1 MGIVNQRKGNQ
12 DAGSLYHHLS
22 MWLKGLFKQ
31 REGNMNTIAIT
42 NQINGETVTITY
54 TEIEVLGFIERAKET
69 DAIQQVS
76 DNYRKEVRTIKNE
89 IRDFFS
95 EGEWSD
101 GETTVNKG
109 DVNAMLERI
118 GCNKLTTKY
127 NGTFT
132 ITGTFSLEVEDED
145 EIQSIIEENTDISN
159 WSADM
164 DIEQVEVHDIEED
177 N

>member
-1 MGIVNQRKGNQ
+1 MGLVNQRKGNQ

>member
-95 EGEWSD
+95 EGEWQD
-101 GETTVNKG
+101 GETTCNKG
-109 DVNAMLERI
+109 DVNALLERI

-132 ITGTFSLEVEDED
+132 ITGTFNIEVEDED
-145 EIQSIIEENTDISN
+145 EIQNIIEENTDISN

>member
-1 MGIVNQRKGNQ
+1 
-12 DAGSLYHHLS
+12 
-22 MWLKGLFKQ
+22 
-31 REGNMNTIAIT
+31 MNTITIESPT
-42 NQINGETVTITY
+42 TGDTITY
-54 TEIEVLGFIERAKET
+54 TET
-69 DAIQQVS
+69 
-76 DNYRKEVRTIKNE
+76 EVRNFISKAGEVSGLNDSITAQVQTIRSIRNE
-89 IRDFFS
+89 VRDFFS

-118 GCNKLTTKY
+118 GAAKLTTKY

-132 ITGTFSLEVEDED
+132 ITGSFSIEVEDED
-145 EIQSIIEENTDISN
+145 EIEDIITENTEISN

-164 DIEQVEVHDIEED
+164 DVDQIEVHDVEED

>member
-1 MGIVNQRKGNQ
+1 
-12 DAGSLYHHLS
+12 
-22 MWLKGLFKQ
+22 
-31 REGNMNTIAIT
+31 MNTIAIT

>member
-1 MGIVNQRKGNQ
+1 
-12 DAGSLYHHLS
+12 
-22 MWLKGLFKQ
+22 
-31 REGNMNTIAIT
+31 
-42 NQINGETVTITY
+42 
-54 TEIEVLGFIERAKET
+54 
-69 DAIQQVS
+69 
-76 DNYRKEVRTIKNE
+76 
-89 IRDFFS
+89 
-95 EGEWSD
+95 
-101 GETTVNKG
+101 
-109 DVNAMLERI
+109 MLERI

>member
-1 MGIVNQRKGNQ
+1 
-12 DAGSLYHHLS
+12 
-22 MWLKGLFKQ
+22 
-31 REGNMNTIAIT
+31 MNTIT
-42 NQINGETVTITY
+42 INTETDGEVATITY
-54 TEIEVLGFIERAKET
+54 TEAEVLHFRKRMQEI
-69 DAIQQVS
+69 DAIQHVNDLQQKQIRDV
-76 DNYRKEVRTIKNE
+76 RREV
-89 IRDFFS
+89 RDFFS
-95 EGEWSD
+95 EGEWQD
-101 GETTVNKG
+101 GETTCNKG
-109 DVNAMLERI
+109 DVNALLERI
-118 GCNKLTTKY
+118 GCDKLTTKY

>member
-95 EGEWSD
+95 EGEWQD
-101 GETTVNKG
+101 GETTCNKG
-109 DVNAMLERI
+109 DVNALLERI

>member
-1 MGIVNQRKGNQ
+1 MHTAKAAIARM
-12 DAGSLYHHLS
+12 HLS
-22 MWLKGLFKQ
+22 MWIKGLFKQ